1 MSTDD
6 IRECLAEMD
15 EAGFDPVGYL
25 MFVKDRT
32 GRMQAYWPRKM
43 NAFMAHAEMG
53 MLLRDLN
60 GAAVRIQ

>member
-1 MSTDD
+1 
-6 IRECLAEMD
+6 
-15 EAGFDPVGYL
+15 
-25 MFVKDRT
+25 
-32 GRMQAYWPRKM
+32 MQAYWPRKM